1 MLYIYIYIYIYI
13 YHISIYI
20 YNIYI
25 YIYIRVKTKKQKKLG
40 VSAKTVMKQVANNGK
55 YKKEVW
61 QYRELGSP
69 HGIVLGFLRG
79 RGCSLVFI
87 AK

>member
-20 YNIYI
+20 YII

>member
-1 MLYIYIYIYIYI
+1 MLYIYIYIYI

-20 YNIYI
+20 YII

>member
-1 MLYIYIYIYIYI
+1 MLYIYIYI

-61 QYRELGSP
+61 HYRELGSP

>member
-1 MLYIYIYIYIYI
+1 MLYIYIYI

-20 YNIYI
+20 YNI

>member
-1 MLYIYIYIYIYI
+1 MLYIYVYIYI

-20 YNIYI
+20 YII

>member
-1 MLYIYIYIYIYI
+1 MLYIYIYIYIIYLYI
-13 YHISIYI
+13 YI
-20 YNIYI
+20 I

>member
-1 MLYIYIYIYIYI
+1 MLYIYIYIYISYI
-13 YHISIYI
+13 YIYI
-20 YNIYI
+20 YNI